1 MEWARWKQIISHHVQ
16 LTAAGVDKNVK
27 TVTAAVWSSMEKH
40 VSEGAA
46 GTRYSADVVQAGW

>member
-1 MEWARWKQIISHHVQ
+1 MERAGWKQIISHHVQ
-16 LTAAGVDKNVK
+16 LTVAGVDKNVK